1 MKSIHNFEE
10 AREVLAKFVPSR
22 GTTPYKLD
30 NMRRLM
36 TELGDPQN
44 SYRVVHVAGTSGKTS
59 TSYYVA
65 ALLGQ
70 TGKKVGLTVSPHV
83 DEVNERLQVNLA
95 PMPEVEF
102 CSVLEEFLSVIEKSD
117 IKPSYFELLVALA
130 YWEFARQKV
139 DYAVVEVG
147 LGGLLDGTNVISRPD
162 KVCVITDIGLDHT
175 NVLGGDLTSIA
186 YQKAGII
193 TSHNPVFTYEQD
205 QKVMDEIKKRC
216 ETEHAQ
222 LFAITEPKN
231 SAHHLPIFQQHNFG
245 LAQEVAEYIV
255 ARDTLKPLGKVHIH
269 KASLTY
275 VPARME
281 TIEVGGK
288 LVILDGAHNPQK
300 MGALVNSLRDKFP
313 NRKMTVL
320 LGLLS
325 GKDLK
330 GVVKELMPITD
341 NLIATSF
348 AAEQD
353 MPRQSIDP
361 KEIIAAAKAQGITS
375 TKKVTKP
382 EEAFKTALEGKNP
395 LVLVAGSFFLLNHIR
410 PLIFKADD

>member
-205 QKVMDEIKKRC
+205 QKVMQEIKKRC
-216 ETEHAQ
+216 EIEHAQ
-222 LFAITEPKN
+222 LFAVTVPKN
-231 SAHHLPIFQQHNFG
+231 TAHHLPMFQQHKFFF
-245 LAQEVAEYIV
+245 
-255 ARDTLKPLGKVHIH
+255 
-269 KASLTY
+269 AS
-275 VPARME
+275 
-281 TIEVGGK
+281 
-288 LVILDGAHNPQK
+288 
-300 MGALVNSLRDKFP
+300 
-313 NRKMTVL
+313 
-320 LGLLS
+320 
-325 GKDLK
+325 
-330 GVVKELMPITD
+330 
-341 NLIATSF
+341 
-348 AAEQD
+348 
-353 MPRQSIDP
+353 
-361 KEIIAAAKAQGITS
+361 
-375 TKKVTKP
+375 
-382 EEAFKTALEGKNP
+382 
-395 LVLVAGSFFLLNHIR
+395 
-410 PLIFKADD
+410 